1 MTILQRFI
9 LAFIPAR
16 HRAEAEAETRA
27 WHYTCEACGHARS
40 VWDLGGIRWKA
51 TGQSVTRTRCPA
63 CGTTGFHTLKKHPA
77 PLSDKN
83 L

>member
-1 MTILQRFI
+1 MTILQRLI

-63 CGTTGFHTLKKHPA
+63 CGTIGFHTLKKQPA
-77 PLSDKN
+77 PLTDKN

>member
-1 MTILQRFI
+1 MTLLQRLI
-9 LAFIPAR
+9 LAFIPAAR
-16 HRAEAEAETRA
+16 RAGAEAETRA

-40 VWDLGGIRWKA
+40 VWGLGGVRWKA
-51 TGQSVTRTRCPA
+51 SSISVTRTRCPA

-77 PLSDKN
+77 PLSGKN